1 MKTIDVAEAT
11 ASLGTYARRSRREPV
26 IVTHRGKPYAALTP
40 LTHTDWENLAVS
52 HNPKFQALIERSRAS
67 CPPGSGI
74 SSDEMRRRLGIE
86 TGRVKA
92 RKPATR
98 KPARRKTR

>member
-11 ASLGTYARRSRREPV
+11 ASLGSYARRARREPV
-26 IVTHRGKPYAALTP
+26 IVTHRGKPFAALTP

-52 HNPKFQALIERSRAS
+52 YSRKFQALIERSRAS
-67 CPPGSGI
+67 CPPGAGI
-74 SSDEMRRRLGIE
+74 TSDEMRRRLGIE
-86 TGRVKA
+86 AGGAKL
-92 RKPATR
+92 RKRAAR